1 MNIEKGKALL
11 KSKTF
16 WFNALAIVTAVASLF
31 GFGEF
36 KPSEETT
43 ELIVLITGII
53 NIALRCKTSQPI
65 TKIK

>member
-1 MNIEKGKALL
+1 MNLEKGKALL

-43 ELIVLITGII
+43 ELIALISGMVNII
-53 NIALRCKTSQPI
+53 LRLNTSQPI